1 MIFTEPSTSEPS
13 VAEPSTSVPSASVP
27 SASVPSALVPSALVP
42 SASEPSDSKVSDSS
56 RAHRDLKRSSLALMM
71 AVLLAVSWVSS
82 GCFGGNKRKQKTSA
96 SAIWIG
102 SSSEEV
108 TASTLARLKDAG
120 VEEAYV
126 TAAKLDLK
134 GPDLLKRYQI
144 PDLEASLP
152 TTLAIRGSWSGD
164 SVDDASAVGAQVAEA
179 AQQLRFDVESRGA
192 LVVGIHLDF
201 TKVSSFSSYAAFLE
215 GIQSELSN
223 DLYLSI
229 TVQRSW
235 IGKEGLQA
243 VADAVDFVVPFLY
256 GQRVNE
262 NDAGDAWDFVELE
275 RRLHL
280 LEKLKVPYQLGV
292 ITLGTASLISES
304 GGVRARTT
312 RRSMLDLLRNPD
324 LRLRPGFSFNGV
336 NRRVYTMGAER
347 NTRVDDWEIEQGETV
362 RMVRIATS
370 DLEELLRLVE
380 VWALPHHLGQLFHR
394 LPSEEEGLS
403 LHSESLLLAFDPQP
417 ATPEIGF
424 DVSVQR
430 RSGRGWLVRFGLESG
445 NREFTELAL
454 LENNYLQILTES
466 GEFNRN
472 VDVGDFNRFDML
484 TLNEDGNYVLK
495 RRDPNVLRLFLPILE
510 GFQKATTGNIEVI
523 GRAEPVLVLEASFLL
538 PDGRTL
544 KVGPRRWSNGSFE
557 DEAGESTP

>member
-1 MIFTEPSTSEPS
+1 MILVEPSGDSLSRERPS
-13 VAEPSTSVPSASVP
+13 NLIRPGSRRLRLGPLARHGLMVVGFLA
-27 SASVPSALVPSALVP
+27 AL
-42 SASEPSDSKVSDSS
+42 
-56 RAHRDLKRSSLALMM
+56 
-71 AVLLAVSWVSS
+71 LLTS

-102 SSSEEV
+102 SNSEEV

-126 TAAKLDLK
+126 TAAQLDLK
-134 GPDLLKRYQI
+134 GPDLLKRFRV

-152 TTLAIRGSWSGD
+152 TTLSIRGAWSGD
-164 SVDDASAVGAQVAEA
+164 SADDATALGAQIAEA
-179 AQQLRFDVESRGA
+179 AQQLRFDIESRGA

-201 TKVSSFSSYAAFLE
+201 TKVSSFPSYAAFLE
-215 GIQSELSN
+215 GMQSELSN

-235 IGKEGLQA
+235 IGKEGLKE
-243 VADAVDFVVPFLY
+243 VVDAVDFVVPFLY
-256 GQRVNE
+256 GQRVSE
-262 NDAGDAWDFVELE
+262 KDAGDAWDFVELE
-275 RRLHL
+275 RRLRL
-280 LEKLKVPYQLGV
+280 LEELEVPYQLGV
-292 ITLGTASLISES
+292 ITLGTASLISE
-304 GGVRARTT
+304 GGGLKARTT
-312 RRSMLDLLRNPD
+312 RRSMLDLLRNPA
-324 LRLRPGFSFNGV
+324 LKLRPGFSFNGV

-347 NTRVDDWEIEQGETV
+347 NTTIDDWEIEQGQTV

-380 VWALPHHLGQLFHR
+380 VWGLPHHLGQLFYR
-394 LPSEEEGLS
+394 LPSEQEGLS

-417 ATPEIGF
+417 ATPDIQF

-430 RSGRGWLVRFGLESG
+430 RSGRGWLVRFGLESM

-472 VDVGDFNRFDML
+472 VRVGDFNRFDML
-484 TLNEDGNYVLK
+484 TLNEDGKYELK

-510 GFQKATTGNIEVI
+510 GFQKANTGNIEVI

-557 DEAGESTP
+557 DEADEQVP